1 MPLTVLAIKNLKPR
15 ANLYRVADSG
25 GLCLEISPSGGKLW
39 RWRYAF
45 NGKAQMLALGKYPE
59 VSLEQA
65 RKKRDEARALVKAG
79 KHPTREKKA
88 QKLRHMVEGEHTF
101 EKIARNW
108 LELKGKQLNPKYRK
122 QTLARMEQHVFP
134 MIGALPIT
142 EITIPDVAR
151 VVEKIGKRGTIETA
165 HRMKQVVSQVFRYA
179 AQRGL
184 CQFNPAADMRDLLP
198 PTEEKHY
205 PCIHPGEL
213 HKLLQDMA
221 AYEGDHLTKAAMQL
235 LALTFVRTGELIGAT
250 WDEIDFDRQEWH
262 IPKERMKMRR
272 PHVVP
277 LLASGLGRS
286 QNPACRHRRRN
297 PTSFIASAARVKHIS
312 NGAVLM
318 ALRRMGYQGRMTG
331 HGFRALASTILN
343 EKNYPPDV
351 IERQLAHEDADK
363 IRSAYNRAEYLLER
377 KKMMQD
383 YADFLDGVLAN
394 PEKSCMAIS
403 PRAKNAKNNFHD
415 RQERLQNTAAR
426 LPEI

>member
-1 MPLTVLAIKNLKPR
+1 MGANMALTALAIKNLKPR
-15 ANLYRVADSG
+15 EESYRVADSG

-39 RWRYAF
+39 RWRYRF
-45 NGKAQMLALGKYPE
+45 NAKAQLLALGKYPD

-65 RKKRDEARALVKAG
+65 RKKRDDARALVAAG
-79 KHPTREKKA
+79 KHPTREKGA
-88 QKLRHMVEGEHTF
+88 EKLRRTVEGEHTF
-101 EKIARNW
+101 ERVARNW
-108 LELKGKQLNPKYRK
+108 MELKGKKLNEKYHK
-122 QTLARMEQHVFP
+122 QSLTRMEQHVFP
-134 MIGALPIT
+134 MIGALPVV

-151 VVEKIGKRGTIETA
+151 VVEKIGNRGTVETA
-165 HRMKQVVSQVFRYA
+165 HRMKQVISQVFRYA
-179 AQRGL
+179 SQRGL

-205 PCIHPGEL
+205 PCIHPSEL

-221 AYEGDHLTKAAMQL
+221 AYNCEPLTAAAMQL
-235 LALTFVRTGELIGAT
+235 LALTFVRTGELIGAR
-250 WDEIDFDRQEWH
+250 WDEIDFDREEWH

-277 LLASGLGRS
+277 LSRQALVILKTLHAITGEKPHVFHS
-286 QNPACRHRRRN
+286 QRGK
-297 PTSFIASAARVKHIS
+297 SKHIS

-351 IERQLAHEDADK
+351 IERQLAHEDSDK

-383 YADFLDGVLAN
+383 YADFLDVSASGNNTV
-394 PEKSCMAIS
+394 IS
-403 PRAKNAKNNFHD
+403 GNFKK
-415 RQERLQNTAAR
+415 TV
-426 LPEI
+426 